1 MTYDSN
7 SPLRATPG
15 ASTKKKITWVEYQS
29 RPSSA
34 DREKIREREEAEW
47 RERMEEQQRELEFC
61 RSEVDRLKKE
71 HDQLVAEQEHLRAE
85 QDELARRRAARW
97 ERRRCEYERADRERL
112 ATQTQHTAETRVPLG
127 SHTPV
132 QDEHGED
139 LDYIHDVEQEERND
153 AVWQRLIA
161 DAPINKELAR
171 FAQTHKQ
178 EAALLDGPT
187 LVTTPKEEETLL
199 AAEPLRPDLTN
210 LLRGLQDLPDS
221 ALGELSQHIDE
232 IRRKTPSSASPAKSP
247 RPPPRLESMPHSTEM
262 AQALLQATT
271 SLGQLPSGERPV
283 TQAPG
288 YEETKRATDI
298 IEAQLKAP
306 GTPLRK

>member
-1 MTYDSN
+1 M
-7 SPLRATPG
+7 
-15 ASTKKKITWVEYQS
+15 
-29 RPSSA
+29 
-34 DREKIREREEAEW
+34 
-47 RERMEEQQRELEFC
+47 
-61 RSEVDRLKKE
+61 
-71 HDQLVAEQEHLRAE
+71 
-85 QDELARRRAARW
+85 AAQ
-97 ERRRCEYERADRERL
+97 A
-112 ATQTQHTAETRVPLG
+112 QKTAETQACLG

-139 LDYIHDVEQEERND
+139 LDYIHNVEQEERND

-171 FAQTHKQ
+171 VAQTHEQ
-178 EAALLDGPT
+178 EAALLEGPT
-187 LVTTPKEEETLL
+187 LAAMPKEEETLL
-199 AAEPLRPDLTN
+199 VAEPRRPDLTN
-210 LLRGLQDLPDS
+210 LFRGLQDLPDS
-221 ALGELSQHIDE
+221 ALSELSQHIDE

-247 RPPPRLESMPHSTEM
+247 GPPPRLESTPQSTEM
-262 AQALLQATT
+262 AQALLRATT
-271 SLGQLPSGERPV
+271 NLGQLPSGERPV